1 MGSGAELGF
10 FQSLADELIN
20 ETRRAGSGCER
31 LPAPVFRFAFFEVKG
46 DGVVSSGRGGFLR
59 PGRSVFDPVF
69 EVCDDGIGKLRF
81 WRHFHIGIFIA
92 DDFDKEGLLGVAWNK
107 GGPGIASFQKP
118 FACIEVE
125 IGLEF
130 L

>member
-10 FQSLADELIN
+10 FESLADELID
-20 ETRRAGSGCER
+20 EARRARSGR
-31 LPAPVFRFAFFEVKG
+31 KRFPAPVFRFAFFEVKS
-46 DGVVSSGRGGFLR
+46 DGVVSSGRGGFVR
-59 PGRSVFDPVF
+59 PGRSVFDPRF

-92 DDFDKEGLLGVAWNK
+92 DDFDKEGLLGVAWNE
-107 GGPGIASFQKP
+107 GGPGIAPFQEA
-118 FACIEVE
+118 FTRIEVE
-125 IGLEF
+125 IGFEF

>member
-1 MGSGAELGF
+1 MGSGAELCF
-10 FQSLADELIN
+10 FESLADELID
-20 ETRRAGSGCER
+20 EPWRARSGCER
-31 LPAPVFRFAFFEVKG
+31 LPAPVFRFAFFEVEG
-46 DGVVSSGRGGFLR
+46 GGVVSSGRGGFVR
-59 PGRSVFDPVF
+59 PGRSVFDPGF

-92 DDFDKEGLLGVAWNK
+92 DDFDKEGPLGVARKK
-107 GGPGIASFQKP
+107 GGAGIAPFQEA
-118 FACIEVE
+118 FTCIEVE